1 MQTTFVRQN
10 PEQVSGSDSLPG
22 SRGPARK
29 GQSKGRARSPRTN
42 GYRSRAN
49 DNADGAATNA
59 GDRGLIEALVNSKV
73 FQEYERAFTEATGLP
88 VALRA
93 VESWQLPHHGKRNEG
108 PFCSIISEKSRAC
121 ASCLQTQEKL
131 AESAQESPQTV
142 VCAAGLSDT
151 AVPVRL
157 GDRLI
162 GFLQTGQVFR
172 KKPTEQQFERVMK
185 LIEEWGVQI
194 PPDALREAYFATRVI
209 PQKQHEAIVRLLA
222 IFAQHLSMLSNQVVV
237 QHDHAEPPVITRAKE
252 YIHEHQTENLRL
264 GHVAKAVNTST
275 FYFCKMFKK
284 VTGINFT
291 DYLSRVR
298 IEKSKNL
305 LLNPNLRVSEIAF
318 EVGFQSLTHFN
329 RVFKKILGQSP
340 TEYRT
345 QLLGNRI

>member
-1 MQTTFVRQN
+1 MQTTLVRQEIGSRTDAPDTRKETASFN
-10 PEQVSGSDSLPG
+10 SDSQYGDIAVKRDPAFRPKNPFAAPG
-22 SRGPARK
+22 SGN
-29 GQSKGRARSPRTN
+29 GNSNGRA
-42 GYRSRAN
+42 
-49 DNADGAATNA
+49 
-59 GDRGLIEALVNSKV
+59 LVEAMVNSKIY
-73 FQEYERAFTEATGLP
+73 QDYEKAFSEATGMP
-88 VALRA
+88 VALRP
-93 VESWQLPHHGKRNEG
+93 VESWQLPHHGKRNEN
-108 PFCSIISEKSRAC
+108 PFCLLMSQKSRAC
-121 ASCLQTQEKL
+121 SACLQVQEAL
-131 AESAQESPQTV
+131 SQSATTEAQTV
-142 VCAAGLSDT
+142 TCQVGMCDT

-172 KKPTEQQFERVMK
+172 KKPTPVQFERTAK
-185 LIEEWGVQI
+185 LADEWGIAV
-194 PPDALREAYFATRVI
+194 DRARLEAAYFETKVVPA
-209 PQKQHEAIVRLLA
+209 KQHDSVVKLLS

-237 QHDHAEPPVITRAKE
+237 QQENSEPPVIIRAKE
-252 YIHEHQTENLRL
+252 YIHEHQTEELSL
-264 GHVAKAVNTST
+264 GQVAKAVNTST

-340 TEYRT
+340 TEYRA
-345 QLLGNRI
+345 QLLGR

>member
-1 MQTTFVRQN
+1 MQATYVR
-10 PEQVSGSDSLPG
+10 PSLEVSSSHNGSAPAPAGLGRPVTG
-22 SRGPARK
+22 SELPAR
-29 GQSKGRARSPRTN
+29 GRQSLFKARPAQHGN
-42 GYRSRAN
+42 
-49 DNADGAATNA
+49 
-59 GDRGLIEALVNSKV
+59 GDRGLIEALVGSKV

-88 VALRA
+88 VALRP
-93 VESWQLPHHGKRNEG
+93 VETWQLPHHGKRNEG
-108 PFCSIISEKSRAC
+108 PFCSLISQKSRAC
-121 ASCLQTQEKL
+121 ASCLSVQETLSNL
-131 AESAQESPQTV
+131 ASEQAHTMGCPN
-142 VCAAGLSDT
+142 GLCDT

-172 KKPTEQQFERVMK
+172 KKPTHAQFERAARQVA
-185 LIEEWGVQI
+185 EWGVDVDPATLQK
-194 PPDALREAYFATRVI
+194 AYFASRVI
-209 PQKQHEAIVRLLA
+209 PPKQHEAMVKLLT

-237 QHDHAEPPVITRAKE
+237 QQENAEPPVITRAKE
-252 YIHEHQTENLRL
+252 FIQEHQTENLRL
-264 GHVAKAVNTST
+264 GHVARACNTST

-298 IEKSKNL
+298 IERSKNL

-340 TEYRT
+340 TEYRV
-345 QLLGNRI
+345 QLLGNRG